1 MLISILGL
9 TSCSAAWKVGRASKL
24 LEEAI
29 AQGAEVKA
37 DTVMEER
44 RVDVHGA
51 EAIII
56 LPRVLLEQKMEQNW
70 DTVYFQDSAIIELI
84 ARRDFAAAR
93 VVIADSTIV
102 LFDRIITRRVATPPP
117 RTLWK
122 EIVFG
127 IGATVGT
134 LELIF
139 FLLRLF

>member
-1 MLISILGL
+1 
-9 TSCSAAWKVGRASKL
+9 
-24 LEEAI
+24 
-29 AQGAEVKA
+29 
-37 DTVMEER
+37 MEER